1 MLHFLDKGCWIQGSF
16 VATRWGVILSKVSS
30 SDGTREFETISS
42 EPQNCPHFHLIKPF
56 DGEFDN
62 LSYAYAT
69 LANRPMNLITYPM
82 QPQLIVQPDY
92 LCFSGYFCQSSLA
105 NCQWSSVN
113 WFQIYRS
120 PVSFLIH
127 NVVHCPTSYLHSP
140 PSKKARQQKFLSH
153 LSSFDIPIY
162 ISQYEHY
169 RHNHTGGL
177 I

>member
-16 VATRWGVILSKVSS
+16 GATRWGVILSKVSS
-30 SDGTREFETISS
+30 SDGTQEFETISS

-82 QPQLIVQPDY
+82 QPQLIVQPDD
-92 LCFSGYFCQSSLA
+92 LCFSGYFCRPSLS

-113 WFQIYRS
+113 WCQIGAPTHSLFTTWYIAQ
-120 PVSFLIH
+120 PVIFILR
-127 NVVHCPTSYLHSP
+127 P
-140 PSKKARQQKFLSH
+140 PKNKATQVPE
-153 LSSFDIPIY
+153 SSFKLRHPHLHFPI
-162 ISQYEHY
+162 
-169 RHNHTGGL
+169 
-177 I
+177 